1 MIVYTQMFK
10 PLICSF
16 CRAREVSPQ
25 SDFVTLSLKPSIT
38 WYFSYLQ
45 YIASLSAVPRLPRGN
60 DALLYPVR
68 TFCPSCDNMSV
79 TYDSSTLG
87 STKTSIS
94 TFTYDSNTPM
104 VAVMAAGSAFL
115 GELITLR
122 LFDAQDLMYLG
133 PNAAADPVWD
143 IETGWYGWKWTKI
156 TEILDWIKNSCF
168 ICRAP
173 LLTLPAFSYAL
184 FWSCCVFSERFVAK
198 KLSYWIEEIPFVG
211 KFFGTWLQSR
221 LFDTLITQLLCPS
234 VEKNAVLVDGHRK
247 SQGLQLWYFGPFGV
261 MNNCFAWYNYT
272 ISWCEMSC
280 AKYPP
285 SITKLSWLLGADNLD
300 VEVPSIQHHCCHFS
314 HNLPWR
320 PHIQGCQNRLQKGR
334 VFSGK
339 KILPASR
346 GWRSTLV
353 GVTGFHQELR
363 LFDSWISL
371 QESWAAG
378 IGIFEIGPLGPWG
391 YPCDGCPQNHW
402 LNGWTLAVWNH
413 VNIWQNFQKWTLLR
427 HVILRDFKWKLKD
440 KTLFFFK
447 VRQPVLSQLF
457 RLWYC
462 SHDPKYLIL

>member
-1 MIVYTQMFK
+1 MY
-10 PLICSF
+10 
-16 CRAREVSPQ
+16 
-25 SDFVTLSLKPSIT
+25 LKPSIT

-45 YIASLSAVPRLPRGN
+45 YVASLSAVPRLPRGN

-156 TEILDWIKNSCF
+156 TEILDWNKNSCF

-173 LLTLPAFSYAL
+173 LLTLPSFSYAL
-184 FWSCCVFSERFVAK
+184 FWSCCVFFCKGLWQRSSPTGLKKFLLWASSLERGSNPDSLILWSLSFSVQVWKPRSARRWSPK
-198 KLSYWIEEIPFVG
+198 K
-211 KFFGTWLQSR
+211 SR
-221 LFDTLITQLLCPS
+221 VTVVVFRAFWSDEQLFC
-234 VEKNAVLVDGHRK
+234 LV
-247 SQGLQLWYFGPFGV
+247 
-261 MNNCFAWYNYT
+261 YT

-300 VEVPSIQHHCCHFS
+300 VEVPSIQHDCCHFS

-320 PHIQGCQNRLQKGR
+320 PHIQGRQNRLQKGR

-427 HVILRDFKWKLKD
+427 HVILRDFKWNLKD

>member
-173 LLTLPAFSYAL
+173 LLTLPAFSSAL
-184 FWSCCVFSERFVAK
+184 FWSCCVFFWKVCGKEALLLDWRNSFRGQVLWNVAP
-198 KLSYWIEEIPFVG
+198 IQ
-211 KFFGTWLQSR
+211 T
-221 LFDTLITQLLCPS
+221 
-234 VEKNAVLVDGHRK
+234 
-247 SQGLQLWYFGPFGV
+247 LWYFDHS
-261 MNNCFAWYNYT
+261 A
-272 ISWCEMSC
+272 S
-280 AKYPP
+280 
-285 SITKLSWLLGADNLD
+285 LSK
-300 VEVPSIQHHCCHFS
+300 C
-314 HNLPWR
+314 
-320 PHIQGCQNRLQKGR
+320 
-334 VFSGK
+334 GK
-339 KILPASR
+339 KRSARRWSPKKSR
-346 GWRSTLV
+346 
-353 GVTGFHQELR
+353 VTVVVFRAFWSDE
-363 LFDSWISL
+363 
-371 QESWAAG
+371 
-378 IGIFEIGPLGPWG
+378 
-391 YPCDGCPQNHW
+391 
-402 LNGWTLAVWNH
+402 
-413 VNIWQNFQKWTLLR
+413 
-427 HVILRDFKWKLKD
+427 
-440 KTLFFFK
+440 
-447 VRQPVLSQLF
+447 QLF
-457 RLWYC
+457 CLV
-462 SHDPKYLIL
+462 

>member
-1 MIVYTQMFK
+1 MPCCIQWGPFAPVVTTCRWRMIAALWVPQK
-10 PLICSF
+10 PAF
-16 CRAREVSPQ
+16 PPSPMTATHQ
-25 SDFVTLSLKPSIT
+25 WWLSWQLALPS
-38 WYFSYLQ
+38 WE
-45 YIASLSAVPRLPRGN
+45 N
-60 DALLYPVR
+60 
-68 TFCPSCDNMSV
+68 
-79 TYDSSTLG
+79 SSR
-87 STKTSIS
+87 
-94 TFTYDSNTPM
+94 Y
-104 VAVMAAGSAFL
+104 AFL
-115 GELITLR
+115 MRKIWCTLVQTR
-122 LFDAQDLMYLG
+122 
-133 PNAAADPVWD
+133 
-143 IETGWYGWKWTKI
+143 
-156 TEILDWIKNSCF
+156 
-168 ICRAP
+168 
-173 LLTLPAFSYAL
+173 LLTLFETLKLDDMDENGQRSLRYWIESRIHASFAGHLCWHYQHSL
-184 FWSCCVFSERFVAK
+184 LHCFGLVVFFSERFVAK

-440 KTLFFFK
+440 KTLFFF
-447 VRQPVLSQLF
+447 QSTTACPVATFQIV
-457 RLWYC
+457 
-462 SHDPKYLIL
+462 IL

>member
-1 MIVYTQMFK
+1 MY
-10 PLICSF
+10 
-16 CRAREVSPQ
+16 
-25 SDFVTLSLKPSIT
+25 LKASIT

-156 TEILDWIKNSCF
+156 TEILDWSKNSCF

-173 LLTLPAFSYAL
+173 LLTLPSFSYAL
-184 FWSCCVFSERFVAK
+184 FWSCCVFFLQRFVAK

-247 SQGLQLWYFGPFGV
+247 SQGLCTVVVFRAFWSDEELFCLV
-261 MNNCFAWYNYT
+261 YT

-300 VEVPSIQHHCCHFS
+300 VEVPSIQHDCCHFS

-320 PHIQGCQNRLQKGR
+320 PHIRGMSESSAKRSR
-334 VFSGK
+334 FFGK

-346 GWRSTLV
+346 GSWRSTLV
-353 GVTGFHQELR
+353 GVTWLPPRSCVCSTAGSHCRKVELLGLAFLR
-363 LFDSWISL
+363 LGHGGTLAMVVLKTTGWMGEHWQCGIMWTSGRTFRTYVIL
-371 QESWAAG
+371 HESWK
-378 IGIFEIGPLGPWG
+378 IGHI
-391 YPCDGCPQNHW
+391 
-402 LNGWTLAVWNH
+402 
-413 VNIWQNFQKWTLLR
+413 
-427 HVILRDFKWKLKD
+427 
-440 KTLFFFK
+440 FFK

-457 RLWYC
+457 RL
-462 SHDPKYLIL
+462 L